1 MNNDW
6 ITYQIDKICN
16 VEYGTRVV
24 KRKDGGTIYPVY
36 GGGGA
41 TFFMDIYN
49 RKDRLTIAR
58 FAMSEQCVRFVDGKF
73 FLNDSGITLSPKD
86 NKKIDQR
93 FLDYQCLSM
102 NNLIYSLAK
111 GSAQKNL
118 DVPAF
123 RKLTLK
129 FPKDLIT
136 QKKIVAKLDK
146 IFAEI
151 DKSIAAV
158 EANLI
163 NAEILFKSYLKK
175 IFLLYGKNFK
185 EYSIGDVCKIIG
197 GGTPSKSNN
206 QFYQGNIP
214 WATVRDMNQEII
226 EKTQFKITNEAVTKS
241 STNVIL
247 KNNVIIATRVG
258 LGKICI
264 IKSDTAINQDL
275 KAVIPLD
282 SKVLEIYYLF
292 YWFRSIANLIIE
304 AGRGST
310 VNGVKLD
317 FIKSL
322 KIKIPNIDIQKNII
336 NSINNIKHNINYII
350 LTNNKKIIQ
359 LKLLKQSILQ
369 QAFSGK
375 LVKAA

>member
-1 MNNDW
+1 MNNNW

-86 NKKIDQR
+86 NTKIDQR

-102 NNLIYSLAK
+102 KNLIYSLAK

-151 DKSIAAV
+151 NNLESILQ
-158 EANLI
+158 NKL
-163 NAEILFKSYLKK
+163 S
-175 IFLLYGKNFK
+175 
-185 EYSIGDVCKIIG
+185 
-197 GGTPSKSNN
+197 
-206 QFYQGNIP
+206 Q
-214 WATVRDMNQEII
+214 
-226 EKTQFKITNEAVTKS
+226 
-241 STNVIL
+241 
-247 KNNVIIATRVG
+247 
-258 LGKICI
+258 
-264 IKSDTAINQDL
+264 
-275 KAVIPLD
+275 
-282 SKVLEIYYLF
+282 
-292 YWFRSIANLIIE
+292 
-304 AGRGST
+304 
-310 VNGVKLD
+310 VKM
-317 FIKSL
+317 
-322 KIKIPNIDIQKNII
+322 
-336 NSINNIKHNINYII
+336 INNIII
-350 LTNNKKIIQ
+350 SSFHLTLILIVTIEN
-359 LKLLKQSILQ
+359 SICL
-369 QAFSGK
+369 
-375 LVKAA
+375 

>member
-1 MNNDW
+1 MIQYRKLKDLILENKKSNLQVRSSSVLGSYIFFTSGEKTRRSDKKLVDGEN
-6 ITYQIDKICN
+6 IYLATGGKAYVQYYKGDSSYSTDCYSIKAVKTLAECKYLYYFLISIIDKIN
-16 VEYGTRVV
+16 KEMFE
-24 KRKDGGTIYPVY
+24 
-36 GGGGA
+36 GA
-41 TFFMDIYN
+41 
-49 RKDRLTIAR
+49 A
-58 FAMSEQCVRFVDGKF
+58 
-73 FLNDSGITLSPKD
+73 
-86 NKKIDQR
+86 
-93 FLDYQCLSM
+93 
-102 NNLIYSLAK
+102 
-111 GSAQKNL
+111 
-118 DVPAF
+118 
-123 RKLTLK
+123 LK
-129 FPKDLIT
+129 HL
-136 QKKIVAKLDK
+136 QKKKLLNCDLLLPQLPIQQTIVAKLDK

-292 YWFRSIANLIIE
+292 YWFKSIANLIIE

-336 NSINNIKHNINYII
+336 NSINNIKYNINYII

>member
-1 MNNDW
+1 MILKDICVVDW
-6 ITYQIDKICN
+6 GNTELTKSSY
-16 VEYGTRVV
+16 VENG
-24 KRKDGGTIYPVY
+24 
-36 GGGGA
+36 
-41 TFFMDIYN
+41 
-49 RKDRLTIAR
+49 R
-58 FAMSEQCVRFVDGKF
+58 FLAVSAAGCDGKINHYEHESDVSVLSAIGSQCGKMF
-73 FLNDSGITLSPKD
+73 FPNTKFTAIKNTITLKPKE
-86 NKKIDQR
+86 NVLGKYI
-93 FLDYQCLSM
+93 FYLFTSI
-102 NNLIYSLAK
+102 NLPKRGTGQPFISK
-111 GSAQKNL
+111 G
-118 DVPAF
+118 DIE
-123 RKLTLK
+123 K
-129 FPKDLIT
+129 FVIPQIPPLPI
-136 QKKIVAKLDK
+136 QQKIVAKLDK

-151 DKSIAAV
+151 DKAVAAA
-158 EANLI
+158 EANVI
-163 NAEILFKSYLKK
+163 NVEILFKSYLKK
-175 IFLLYGKNFK
+175 AFLLHGKNFK
-185 EYSIGDVCKIIG
+185 EYSIGDVCKVIG

-214 WATVRDMNQEII
+214 WATVGDMNQEII
-226 EKTQFKITNEAVTKS
+226 EKTKFKITNDAVTKS

-282 SKVLEIYYLF
+282 LKVLEIYYLF
-292 YWFRSIANLIIE
+292 FWFKSIANLIIE

-336 NSINNIKHNINYII
+336 NSINNIKHNVNYII
-350 LTNNKKIIQ
+350 LTNNKKIIE

-369 QAFSGK
+369 QAFNGE
-375 LVKAA
+375 LGKAA

>member
-1 MNNDW
+1 MIQYRKLKDLILENKKSNLQVRSSSVLGSYIFFTSGEKTRRSDKKLVDGEN
-6 ITYQIDKICN
+6 IYLATGGKAYVQYYKGDSSYSTDCYSIKAVKTLAEFKYLYYFLISIIDKIN
-16 VEYGTRVV
+16 KEMFE
-24 KRKDGGTIYPVY
+24 
-36 GGGGA
+36 GA
-41 TFFMDIYN
+41 
-49 RKDRLTIAR
+49 A
-58 FAMSEQCVRFVDGKF
+58 
-73 FLNDSGITLSPKD
+73 
-86 NKKIDQR
+86 
-93 FLDYQCLSM
+93 
-102 NNLIYSLAK
+102 
-111 GSAQKNL
+111 
-118 DVPAF
+118 
-123 RKLTLK
+123 LK
-129 FPKDLIT
+129 HL
-136 QKKIVAKLDK
+136 QKKKLLNCDLLLPQLPIQQTIVAKLDK

-292 YWFRSIANLIIE
+292 YWFKSIANLIIE

-336 NSINNIKHNINYII
+336 NSINNIKYNINYII

>member
-1 MNNDW
+1 MNNNW

-86 NKKIDQR
+86 NTKIDQR

-151 DKSIAAV
+151 DKAVAAA
-158 EANLI
+158 EANVI
-163 NAEILFKSYLKK
+163 NVEILFKSYLKK
-175 IFLLYGKNFK
+175 AFLLHGKNFK
-185 EYSIGDVCKIIG
+185 EYSIGDVCKVIG

-214 WATVRDMNQEII
+214 WATVGDMNQEII
-226 EKTQFKITNEAVTKS
+226 EKTKFKITNDAVTKS

-282 SKVLEIYYLF
+282 LKVLEIYYLF
-292 YWFRSIANLIIE
+292 FWFKSIANLIIE

-336 NSINNIKHNINYII
+336 NSINNIKHNVNYII
-350 LTNNKKIIQ
+350 LTNNKKIIE

-369 QAFSGK
+369 QAFNGE

>member
-1 MNNDW
+1 MNNNW

-336 NSINNIKHNINYII
+336 NSINNIKHNVNYII
-350 LTNNKKIIQ
+350 LTNNKKIIE

-369 QAFSGK
+369 QAFNGE

>member
-1 MNNDW
+1 MGQLK
-6 ITYQIDKICN
+6 IIPIPLPPLQI
-16 VEYGTRVV
+16 
-24 KRKDGGTIYPVY
+24 
-36 GGGGA
+36 
-41 TFFMDIYN
+41 
-49 RKDRLTIAR
+49 
-58 FAMSEQCVRFVDGKF
+58 Q
-73 FLNDSGITLSPKD
+73 
-86 NKKIDQR
+86 Q
-93 FLDYQCLSM
+93 
-102 NNLIYSLAK
+102 
-111 GSAQKNL
+111 
-118 DVPAF
+118 
-123 RKLTLK
+123 
-129 FPKDLIT
+129 
-136 QKKIVAKLDK
+136 KIVVKLDK

-151 DKSIAAV
+151 DKATASA
-158 EANLI
+158 EANVM
-163 NAEILFKSYLKK
+163 NVEILFKSYLKK
-175 IFLLYGKNFK
+175 IFLLHGKNFK

-214 WATVRDMNQEII
+214 WATVGDMNQEII
-226 EKTQFKITNEAVTKS
+226 EKTKFKITNDAVTNS

-264 IKSDTAINQDL
+264 TKSDTAINQDL

-282 SKVLEIYYLF
+282 LKVLEIYYLF
-292 YWFRSIANLIIE
+292 FWFKSIANLIIE

-369 QAFSGK
+369 HAFSGK

>member
-1 MNNDW
+1 LIQYRKLKDLILENKKSNLQVRSSSVLGSYIFFTSGEKTRRSDKKLVDGEN
-6 ITYQIDKICN
+6 IYLATGGKAYVQYYKGDSSYSTDCYSIKAVKTLAECKYLYYFLISIIDKIN
-16 VEYGTRVV
+16 KEMFE
-24 KRKDGGTIYPVY
+24 
-36 GGGGA
+36 GA
-41 TFFMDIYN
+41 
-49 RKDRLTIAR
+49 A
-58 FAMSEQCVRFVDGKF
+58 
-73 FLNDSGITLSPKD
+73 
-86 NKKIDQR
+86 
-93 FLDYQCLSM
+93 
-102 NNLIYSLAK
+102 
-111 GSAQKNL
+111 
-118 DVPAF
+118 
-123 RKLTLK
+123 LK
-129 FPKDLIT
+129 HL
-136 QKKIVAKLDK
+136 QKKKLLNCDLLLPQLPIQQTIVAKLDK